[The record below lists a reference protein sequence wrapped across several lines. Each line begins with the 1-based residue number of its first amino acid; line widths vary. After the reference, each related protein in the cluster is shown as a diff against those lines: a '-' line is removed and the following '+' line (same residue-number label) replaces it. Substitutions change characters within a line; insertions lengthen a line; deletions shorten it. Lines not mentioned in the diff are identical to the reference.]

1 MAKPTILPKLALR
14 PWPLLSA
21 SLRARC
27 SGRCSGCGF
36 GRAGAGQHQAAIAQ
50 RLQQQVRCGA
60 DVRFQRQ
67 FKLGMDVAY
76 QAGQGKA

>member
-1 MAKPTILPKLALR
+1 
-14 PWPLLSA
+14 
-21 SLRARC
+21 
-27 SGRCSGCGF
+27 
-36 GRAGAGQHQAAIAQ
+36 
-50 RLQQQVRCGA
+50 LQQQVRCGA